1 MKCLKLL
8 KFKSLKEEE
17 KSIKNMIDILNAER
31 AISYNESR
39 RRTQLLLRVLIL
51 LLGVSGL
58 TILYINFSGAAFI
71 TLSVAYMF
79 CVTGLFLLFLMVLRD

>member
-1 MKCLKLL
+1 
-8 KFKSLKEEE
+8 
-17 KSIKNMIDILNAER
+17 
-31 AISYNESR
+31 
-39 RRTQLLLRVLIL
+39 LLRELVL

-71 TLSVAYMF
+71 NLSVAYMF

>member
-1 MKCLKLL
+1 LKV
-8 KFKSLKEEE
+8 KSLKEEE
-17 KSIKNMIDILNAER
+17 KSIENMIDTLNAER
-31 AISYNESR
+31 TISYYESR
-39 RRTQLLLRVLIL
+39 RRTQLLLRELVL